1 MTTKTTESDA
11 RNADGVYNWGMNPE
25 HVKKKWQNLIHKRC
39 ITCGE
44 PLQEVKDVV
53 VFYECP
59 NVNRT
64 CKIITRR
71 KMFEILTDETHVL
84 RTYLT
89 EHERQALEEAVAN
102 LLS

>member
-1 MTTKTTESDA
+1 MTTKTTETDA
-11 RNADGVYNWGMNPE
+11 PNAASVYNWGMNPD

-44 PLQEVKDVV
+44 PLKEVKDVV

-71 KMFEILTDETHVL
+71 KLFEILTDETHVM
-84 RTYLT
+84 RSYLT
-89 EHERQALEEAVAN
+89 AQEREALEEAVN
-102 LLS
+102 SLLT